1 VDSIKIICLYIK
13 GKNTLFPMRVIS
25 QNIANYGIDVPKDAV
40 FRVNLAWCSSINEL
54 KNILEKYPNNDIFL
68 DLPKGRV
75 KPPNNKYSLDDLIP
89 VILAFR
95 QIKFMAIS
103 NIESSSDLE
112 IFIKKIP
119 NHVILVPKIES
130 PTAIKNISDI
140 VDVIPNTKKILM
152 LDHDDLFSQIIKNKE
167 PIDNFKNYIQKLVDY
182 CDSNKII
189 LLRTIGV
196 MFSDE
201 EKRISEYIK

>member
-1 VDSIKIICLYIK
+1 
-13 GKNTLFPMRVIS
+13 MRIIS
-25 QNIANYGIDVPKDAV
+25 QNIVNYGIDVPEDTI
-40 FRVNLAWCSSINEL
+40 FRVNLAWCSDINEL
-54 KNILEKYPNNDIFL
+54 KNILEKYPNNNIFL

-89 VILAFR
+89 VILSYKQVKYF
-95 QIKFMAIS
+95 AIS
-103 NIESSSDLE
+103 NVESSDDLKS
-112 IFIKKIP
+112 FIKKLP
-119 NHVILVPKIES
+119 PGVILVPKIES

-140 VDVIPNTKKILM
+140 VNALPANEKILM
-152 LDHDDLFSQIIKNKE
+152 LDHDDLFSAIIKSNE
-167 PIDNFKNYIQKLVDY
+167 PVDIFKKYIQQLVDY
-182 CDSNKII
+182 CNSNKIT